1 MFNYLYDEFCFK
13 VFVLIWEKLPSSKA
27 SLSLLSRSLSLSQEV
42 HRVTTG
48 DGIKRTDKDETTA
61 SEVGWMTSVKDWAGV
76 MISAQTLTG
85 RVLVSP
91 DTHHL
96 WRRP

>member
-1 MFNYLYDEFCFK
+1 MFNYLYDELCFK
-13 VFVLIWEKLPSSKA
+13 VFVIIWEKLPYSNA
-27 SLSLLSRSLSLSQEV
+27 SLSLLSCSLTQEV

-91 DTHHL
+91 DTHRL
-96 WRRP
+96 WLRL